1 MKVAGAPIGDDDF
14 CTEFVGQ
21 KVDTALDKMQGHH
34 PQVGML
40 LLRTCCLPQL
50 NYLAQVVPPSLTA
63 QHFAR
68 FDEGVATLVLELL
81 TPPRGQRL
89 PCPDDRMSVFR
100 RRLRL
105 PMRFNGAGLIGVDSI
120 GAAAFVGSVVAA
132 CEADQVLARNIGGL
146 ERFARPALL
155 LLLAPL
161 GATKVGQLLKLPLS
175 GDLDLF
181 DPSRYVEQD
190 SDEKPAPKL
199 QQKWSKEVHVAAARA
214 WRQRPCACGR
224 PRSPRSVH
232 PTG

>member
-1 MKVAGAPIGDDDF
+1 MEMSSRGVKVASGPIGDDDF

-21 KVDTALDKMQGHH
+21 KVDTALDKMRALRGIH

-68 FDEGVATLVLELL
+68 FDEGVATLVLEVL

-105 PMRFNGAGLIGVDSI
+105 AVQWR
-120 GAAAFVGSVVAA
+120 
-132 CEADQVLARNIGGL
+132 
-146 ERFARPALL
+146 RPHRR
-155 LLLAPL
+155 
-161 GATKVGQLLKLPLS
+161 GQ
-175 GDLDLF
+175 
-181 DPSRYVEQD
+181 Y
-190 SDEKPAPKL
+190 
-199 QQKWSKEVHVAAARA
+199 
-214 WRQRPCACGR
+214 WRGCLRRLCC
-224 PRSPRSVH
+224 RSV
-232 PTG
+232 